1 MVQIDTLGDGTI
13 GRMNLKLIPFLM
25 VLYLIAYIDRSNI
38 SVAAL
43 QMNAELGLTTKM
55 YGIGAGLFYVTYV
68 LLEVPSNLILSRV
81 GARRWIARIMF
92 SWGLIA
98 AGMSLV
104 HTPMQFTSCGCCLAR
119 PRRASRRASSI
130 TCPAGIR
137 AATARAP
144 CRSSTSAP
152 RWPR

>member
-1 MVQIDTLGDGTI
+1 MPQYSLDLGLHAST
-13 GRMNLKLIPFLM
+13 MKQLNLKLIPFLM
-25 VLYLIAYIDRSNI
+25 LLYLVAYIDRSNI

-55 YGIGAGLFYVTYV
+55 YGIGAGLFFVTYV

-98 AGMSLV
+98 SGMSL
-104 HTPMQFTSCGCCLAR
+104 
-119 PRRASRRASSI
+119 
-130 TCPAGIR
+130 
-137 AATARAP
+137 
-144 CRSSTSAP
+144 
-152 RWPR
+152 